1 MRISAALP
9 SGVTAL
15 LFEAAAARRALEGRL
30 VPALE
35 QAGFSEALLPILDYA
50 APYEPLLTP
59 RRRGELY
66 RFVDRGGELLALR
79 ADFTPLL
86 ARLLA
91 PRLESLPAAA
101 LPLRLFY
108 RGDVVRYGAERP
120 GRMREFYQ
128 LGAERIG
135 GDGPAAEREILS
147 LCLDLLVASGA
158 SPVRVV
164 LGFAGALDGLLL
176 RSAGD
181 PLALAAA
188 IERRERSA
196 AGAERDASL
205 LAIVTRGVPPDPAD
219 LGDRADELRATLA
232 LGEAMRRRTPDIAID
247 VDLAEFAGHVVEP
260 SLRARSTASGDPDA
274 RSSASVDL
282 DARSSASADL
292 DARSSASAYYDGLMF
307 RAYVGTDTVP
317 VGSGGRYDGLFRSL
331 GSDVAAAGFS
341 LGVDRLLAP
350 DAAAEGGA

>member
-15 LFEAAAARRALEGRL
+15 LFEAAAARRTLEGRL

-35 QAGFSEALLPILDYA
+35 SAGFSEALLPILDYA
-50 APYEPLLTP
+50 APYEPLLAP

-66 RFVDRGGELLALR
+66 RFVGRDGELLALR

-91 PRLESLPAAA
+91 PRLAGLPAGS

-128 LGAERIG
+128 LGAECIG
-135 GDGPAAEREILS
+135 GDGAAAEREILATF
-147 LCLDLLVASGA
+147 LDLLAASA
-158 SPVRVV
+158 VPAVRVV
-164 LGFAGALDGLLL
+164 LGFAGALDRLLL
-176 RSAGD
+176 AAEGD
-181 PLALAAA
+181 PLELAAA
-188 IERRERSA
+188 IERRERGAGRSGGARPSA
-196 AGAERDASL
+196 LA
-205 LAIVTRGVPPDPAD
+205 AIVTHGVPREPEE
-219 LGDRADELRATLA
+219 LGDRAPALRSVLGLA
-232 LGEAMRRRTPDIAID
+232 EAMRRRVPGIAID
-247 VDLAEFAGHVVEP
+247 VDLAEFAGHVIDP
-260 SLRARSTASGDPDA
+260 DLRARSTEG
-274 RSSASVDL
+274 
-282 DARSSASADL
+282 
-292 DARSSASAYYDGLMF
+292 AYYDGLIF

-317 VGSGGRYDGLFRSL
+317 VGSGGRYDALFRSL

-341 LGVDRLLAP
+341 LGLDRMLASADGP
-350 DAAAEGGA
+350 ANADAEVLA